1 MPKDPE
7 TMHPMTTRHIRRG
20 CREWYIIT
28 PSGPRWRP
36 TRWVGLT
43 TSDQW
48 TTRTGSVV
56 EEIMGDPDPPRSGP
70 AGEQP
75 ADQPP
80 GRQGPGRRLP
90 KRLRAPSDARPSHLD
105 QWHSD
110 SLFVDPHNW
119 FARRILLILGGVLLA
134 CGSGSVVILI
144 ADAPGGWELALRLL
158 STALVIVAL
167 AFWVPAFRRHP
178 RPGFLKP
185 MLIAVVALVAAIAA
199 MIIAAWIAASCL
211 HSDLSALPI

>member
-48 TTRTGSVV
+48 TTRSGSVV

-80 GRQGPGRRLP
+80 RQGPGRR
-90 KRLRAPSDARPSHLD
+90 RSEE
-105 QWHSD
+105 
-110 SLFVDPHNW
+110 
-119 FARRILLILGGVLLA
+119 RRVGKEGG
-134 CGSGSVVILI
+134 S
-144 ADAPGGWELALRLL
+144 
-158 STALVIVAL
+158 
-167 AFWVPAFRRHP
+167 
-178 RPGFLKP
+178 
-185 MLIAVVALVAAIAA
+185 
-199 MIIAAWIAASCL
+199 
-211 HSDLSALPI
+211 